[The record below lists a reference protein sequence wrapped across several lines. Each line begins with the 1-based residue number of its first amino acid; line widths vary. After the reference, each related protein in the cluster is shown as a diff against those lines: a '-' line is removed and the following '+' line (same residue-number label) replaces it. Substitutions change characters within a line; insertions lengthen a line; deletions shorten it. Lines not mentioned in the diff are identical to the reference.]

1 MLLKMNNKHAKFSLA
16 LWLLLVPLCG
26 LAANR
31 AVAAQPAL
39 VLLVVVDQLRGD
51 MPWRFRDRFGEGGF
65 RYLMEQGTSFSNAQY
80 LHANTLTASG
90 HATLAT
96 GGNSPQHGLAGN
108 DWFDA
113 EQRRAVYC
121 MEDAAHPELGGNAG
135 RSPRNL
141 TSSTFGDELVL
152 ASGGKSRVYSVSLKD
167 RSAIILGGHLG
178 KAYWY
183 SKTDGSFVTSSYY
196 HEAVPRWL
204 QRWNES
210 KPAERYADAA
220 WQLLQE
226 RSRYVFAD
234 QDDRAYERPAGAMGR
249 TFPHPVAGADR
260 AAFFSNLRETPL
272 ADQLTLE
279 FLRALV
285 AAEQPG
291 RGGATDLLAVGFSA
305 TDYIGHSFGP
315 HSLEAEDN
323 LLWLDRTLAELFR
336 LIDREVGLERTLVVL
351 TSDHGTAPI
360 PEHMAELGFD
370 AGRHDAKRFMGRVN
384 EALKSRFGTER
395 ELALAFWN
403 PGIYLDPAAIA
414 ALGLDIATVEQ
425 AAAEE
430 ILNIPGFALA
440 FTRSDLLAGRYP
452 ATPEANRVA
461 AAFHADRS
469 GNVIVV
475 PSAFWYLEKE
485 PDGNA
490 AMHGTLYRYDTH
502 VPLMFAGPGVGPR
515 VVHREV
521 APRDLAPTLSAYL
534 GIAPPSGSVGILLEE
549 VLEKVP

>member
-1 MLLKMNNKHAKFSLA
+1 MPLKMNNKLKIFIMGFGVLLA
-16 LWLLLVPLCG
+16 PLYG
-26 LAANR
+26 MAA
-31 AVAAQPAL
+31 APAPALPPDL

-65 RYLMEQGTSFSNAQY
+65 RYLMEQGTSYSNAQY
-80 LHANTLTASG
+80 QHANTLTASG

-113 EQRRAVYC
+113 ATRRAVYC
-121 MEDAAHPELGGNAG
+121 MEDPGHPQLGGGAG

-141 TSSTFGDELVL
+141 MSSTFGDELVL
-152 ASGGKSRVYSVSLKD
+152 ASGGRSRVFSVSLKD

-183 SKTDGSFVTSSYY
+183 SKSDGSFVTSSYY
-196 HEAVPRWL
+196 HEAEPEWMR
-204 QRWNES
+204 RWNEA
-210 KPAERYADAA
+210 KPADRFRDTS

-226 RSRYVFAD
+226 PARYVFAD
-234 QDDRAYERPAGAMGR
+234 QDERSHERPPAGLGR
-249 TFPHPVAGADR
+249 IFPHMLAGGDDTR
-260 AAFFSNLRETPL
+260 FYSNLRETPM
-272 ADQLTLE
+272 ADELTLE
-279 FLRALV
+279 FVRALV
-285 AAEQPG
+285 AAERPG
-291 RGGATDLLAVGFSA
+291 RRGVTDMVAVSFSA

-315 HSLEAEDN
+315 NSLEAEDN
-323 LLWLDRTLAELFR
+323 LLRLDQTLAALLR
-336 LIDREVGLERTLVVL
+336 LVDSQVGLERALVVL

-360 PEHMAELGFD
+360 PEHMAERGFE
-370 AGRHDAKRFMGRVN
+370 AGRHDAKRFMRQVN

-403 PGIYLDPAAIA
+403 PGIYLDLEAIGE
-414 ALGLDIATVEQ
+414 LGLDTTMVER

-430 ILNIPGFALA
+430 ILRIPGFALA

-452 ATPEANRVA
+452 STPEAARVVA
-461 AAFHADRS
+461 GFNADRS

-475 PSAFWYLEKE
+475 PSPFWYLEKE
-485 PDGNA
+485 PESNA
-490 AMHGTLYRYDTH
+490 AMHGTLHRYDTY
-502 VPLMFAGPGVGPR
+502 VPLMIAGPGIR
-515 VVHREV
+515 RQLVVHREV

-534 GIAPPSGSVGILLEE
+534 GIAPPSGSVGVLLEE
-549 VLEKVP
+549 IWE